1 MRTLLTGALRKPGH
15 APCAR
20 TRQAVESRDAEHVN
34 PPRHRQHLLRGVA
47 LGVAQGE
54 FAHKRSHGRDFARG
68 AGVDPLPFFGILPL
82 GVFQRELALAAR
94 PPVAVDQ
101 HGFRLARL
109 DDGSL
114 HRLADIDPD
123 LIGQEIH
130 ERQVNVTVI
139 AEVHRQKEE
148 RAGKHDLQRF
158 EGENLVGPVTPP
170 HHEGHRQQ
178 HDVLDESLPRG
189 KFQRLA
195 EAPAVL
201 DGDERGAQQR
211 QQREEN
217 HRQHGEDR
225 NQPDTDLEQQHA
237 AHHQL
242 RAAQPDRKGHR
253 RRLEVVESVDR
264 KVFVDLQRRAPR
276 VDHLR
281 ETRNDERAGE
291 DQPADVGH
299 DLENPGLSHRA
310 SSIGASTARIFSKL
324 CSGESIAPD
333 GSLQSTTRSESSFA
347 AAVR

>member
-1 MRTLLTGALRKPGH
+1 MRALLAGALRKPRHTPG
-15 APCAR
+15 AR
-20 TRQAVESRDAEHVN
+20 TRKTVESRDAEHVN
-34 PPRHRQHLLRGVA
+34 PARHRQHLLRGVA

-54 FAHKRSHGRDFARG
+54 FAHEGPHRRGFARG
-68 AGVDPLPFFGILPL
+68 AGVDPLPLPGVLPL
-82 GVFQRELALAAR
+82 GVFQRELAFAAR
-94 PPVAVDQ
+94 LPVAVDQ
-101 HGFRLARL
+101 HGFRLAGF

-123 LIGQEIH
+123 LIGQEIDQ
-130 ERQVNVTVI
+130 RQVNVTVI
-139 AEVHRQKEE
+139 AEVHRQEEE
-148 RAGKHDLQRF
+148 RAGKHDFQRL
-158 EGENLVGPVTPP
+158 EGENLVGTVTPP

-178 HDVLDESLPRG
+178 HDVLGERLPRG
-189 KFQRLA
+189 EFQRLA
-195 EAPAVL
+195 ETSAVL
-201 DGDERGAQQR
+201 DGDDRGAQQR

-225 NQPDTDLEQQHA
+225 DQPDADLEQQHA

-242 RAAQPDRKGHR
+242 RAAQPDRKCHR